1 MPTNINDNH
10 SKIKA
15 FKLVREKEFGNALN
29 LALDPIFEHN
39 YEYVG
44 WSGSFLYDLFCCLDD
59 FGMLINMYLLNNET
73 YFSGNAY
80 CGEIIADNK
89 IRFKD
94 YEESFIH
101 EMDFDEFL
109 RVNKEFDELDR
120 KKANEI
126 WFKIIDDKIIVEG
139 VWLDNTDHK

>member
-139 VWLDNTDHK
+139 VWLDNSDHK